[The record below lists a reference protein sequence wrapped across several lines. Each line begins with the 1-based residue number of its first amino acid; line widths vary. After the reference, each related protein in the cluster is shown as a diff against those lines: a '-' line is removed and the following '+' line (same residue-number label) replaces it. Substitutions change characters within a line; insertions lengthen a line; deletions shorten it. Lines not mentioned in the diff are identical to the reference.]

1 MKKIV
6 LSLGAVCLLPFCLL
20 ACTTQTEDTGNSQ
33 PSSSETTEETTM
45 TVAEFLDKVAT
56 ANEDVETVHFDLDL
70 SLQVNDETKTQ
81 VMKADIDYGNN
92 GQTIQ
97 RVNAVIEEVNNGVE
111 SYQEFIFTDDADYS
125 IYSRASENGDW
136 IKQTSGGQFYIQPG
150 YFSFLEILYSMENDL
165 ELTES
170 DDEYTLVLKS
180 QNIDL
185 ISLFEEELNLY
196 ITGISQTE
204 VDKVFEVTF
213 DKDDLY
219 MTGFKM
225 TFDYDGDAGMV
236 DMDIKTD
243 FSDWNQVDDTVF
255 EAPKDMTI

>member
-1 MKKIV
+1 
-6 LSLGAVCLLPFCLL
+6 
-20 ACTTQTEDTGNSQ
+20 
-33 PSSSETTEETTM
+33 
-45 TVAEFLDKVAT
+45 
-56 ANEDVETVHFDLDL
+56 
-70 SLQVNDETKTQ
+70 
-81 VMKADIDYGNN
+81 
-92 GQTIQ
+92 
-97 RVNAVIEEVNNGVE
+97 
-111 SYQEFIFTDDADYS
+111 
-125 IYSRASENGDW
+125 
-136 IKQTSGGQFYIQPG
+136 
-150 YFSFLEILYSMENDL
+150 MENDL

>member
-1 MKKIV
+1 M
-6 LSLGAVCLLPFCLL
+6 
-20 ACTTQTEDTGNSQ
+20 
-33 PSSSETTEETTM
+33 
-45 TVAEFLDKVAT
+45 
-56 ANEDVETVHFDLDL
+56 
-70 SLQVNDETKTQ
+70 
-81 VMKADIDYGNN
+81 
-92 GQTIQ
+92 
-97 RVNAVIEEVNNGVE
+97 
-111 SYQEFIFTDDADYS
+111 
-125 IYSRASENGDW
+125 
-136 IKQTSGGQFYIQPG
+136 
-150 YFSFLEILYSMENDL
+150 
-165 ELTES
+165 TES